1 MSDAGPHHRA
11 MLGLALAGALAAPG
25 AARVDAADHGR
36 YGLGH
41 AAPPAHIAAQDI
53 AIAPDGAELPPGR
66 GDARTGAAIYAAR
79 CAACH
84 GPSGRE
90 GPDPV
95 LVGGQGSLASATPLQ
110 TIGSYWPYATT
121 VYDYIH
127 RAMPFTAPGSLSA
140 DEVYAVT
147 AFLLHANGIIDAD
160 AVLDSDT
167 LPAVVMPNRDGF
179 VPDPRPDLP

>member
-1 MSDAGPHHRA
+1 MREQGRHYRAALALVPVLAATTVAGADAG
-11 MLGLALAGALAAPG
+11 
-25 AARVDAADHGR
+25 DDGR

-41 AAPPAHIAAQDI
+41 AAAPAHIAAQDI
-53 AIAPDGAELPPGR
+53 AIAPNGAELPPGG
-66 GDARTGAAIYAAR
+66 GDARTGAAVYAAR

-84 GPSGRE
+84 GSSGRE

-95 LVGGQGSLASATPLQ
+95 LVGGQGTLASDAPLQ

-121 VYDYIH
+121 VFDYVR
-127 RAMPFTAPGSLSA
+127 RAMPFTAPGSLTP

-147 AFLLHANGIIDAD
+147 AFLLHANGIIEAD
-160 AVLDSDT
+160 TVLDRET

>member
-1 MSDAGPHHRA
+1 MSDAGPCHRA
-11 MLGLALAGALAAPG
+11 MLALVLAGTLAAPG
-25 AARVDAADHGR
+25 AARADAAGLGP
-36 YGLGH
+36 YELGH
-41 AAPPAHIAAQDI
+41 AASPARIAAQDI